1 MIQREVRCRGVA
13 DRAERGPYRGNDRVV
28 VWNGSVV
35 GALRTARSAVPTG
48 ATIGW

>member
-28 VWNGSVV
+28 GS
-35 GALRTARSAVPTG
+35 ARTATEM
-48 ATIGW
+48 I

>member
-28 VWNGSVV
+28 IRCIVV
-35 GALRTARSAVPTG
+35 DLAHGFDTN
-48 ATIGW
+48 